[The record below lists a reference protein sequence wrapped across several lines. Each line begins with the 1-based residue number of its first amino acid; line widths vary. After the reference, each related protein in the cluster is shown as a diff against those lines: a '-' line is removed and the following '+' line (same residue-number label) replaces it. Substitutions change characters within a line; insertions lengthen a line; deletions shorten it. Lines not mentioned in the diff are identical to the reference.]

1 MRGGSHVVG
10 EDAMAESDQVAVRL
24 DRPTREGDLTLEAHG
39 MAPIPPDSRY
49 GSKNR
54 AFTVWFAPNLVPAA
68 FFVGTLAG
76 ASFIGLGFGWALVSI
91 IVGNIIG
98 AILPAVCAV
107 MGPRTGMAQLPLA
120 RLPFGKTI
128 VVPGLVNWVAQIIW
142 DGLNGLFGAEA
153 VAILFHVPFW
163 VGLIV
168 IIVLQGELA
177 VLGYE
182 FIHQF
187 QKWMSLVLFVVF
199 AILTVKIVSIGTVH
213 ISQVA
218 HGANAVG
225 SFILMVTIVA
235 SFTLGWDVY
244 ASDYTR
250 YMKVDTPWWSIVWRV
265 GAALCLSAGWLEI
278 LGLMTAHLVVNSTSQ
293 GIYDLMGGSFLG
305 VIALIAIALGT
316 VAVDALDDYTGSLS
330 LQATGFKVPRPLSAV
345 IVGVGGFA
353 MALYLHSGDVAS
365 RVTNVLLFL
374 GYWTAPFGAIV
385 LVHWWR
391 HRGHLSVKNIMDFAR
406 LDSGWAALL
415 ALLIGFAAST
425 PFMNTTIYVGAVA
438 KGPLHGGDLAYF
450 VGFVVAAIVYGAAA
464 RFGLAGEDERK
475 QTPLRRR
482 QIAAPL
488 PSEAK
493 H

>member
-1 MRGGSHVVG
+1 
-10 EDAMAESDQVAVRL
+10 MAETDQAAARL
-24 DRPTREGDLTLEAHG
+24 DRPTREGDLTLEARG
-39 MAPIPPDSRY
+39 MAPIPLDGRY
-49 GSKNR
+49 GAKYR
-54 AFTVWFAPNLVPAA
+54 VFTVWFAPNLVPAA

-76 ASFIGLGFGWALVSI
+76 ASYIGLGFGWALVSI
-91 IVGNIIG
+91 VIGNIIG
-98 AILPAVCAV
+98 AILPAACAV

-120 RLPFGKTI
+120 RLPFGKTV

-163 VGLIV
+163 FGLIV
-168 IIVLQGELA
+168 IIVLQGTLA

-187 QKWMSLVLFVVF
+187 QKWMSIVLFVVF
-199 AILTVKIVSIGTVH
+199 AILTVKVISIGTVH
-213 ISQVA
+213 IPQVL
-218 HGANAVG
+218 HGSDFVG

-250 YMKVDTPWWSIVWRV
+250 YMKADTPWWSIVWRV
-265 GAALCLSAGWLEI
+265 GAALCLSAGWLEV
-278 LGLMTAHLVVNSTSQ
+278 LGLMTARLVVDSTSQ
-293 GIYDLMGGSFLG
+293 GIYDLMGRGFLG
-305 VIALIAIALGT
+305 VIALIAIGLGT

-330 LQATGFKVPRPLSAV
+330 LQATGIRVPRPVSAV

-374 GYWTAPFGAIV
+374 GYWTAPFAAVV

-391 HRGHLSVKNIMDFAR
+391 HRGRLSLTNIMDFSR
-406 LDSGWAALL
+406 LDSGWAALA

-425 PFMNTTIYVGAVA
+425 PFMDTSIYVGPVS

-464 RFGLAGEDERK
+464 RFGLAGDDARK
-475 QTPLRRR
+475 QTPLGRRPV
-482 QIAAPL
+482 AAL
-488 PSEAK
+488 PSEAE